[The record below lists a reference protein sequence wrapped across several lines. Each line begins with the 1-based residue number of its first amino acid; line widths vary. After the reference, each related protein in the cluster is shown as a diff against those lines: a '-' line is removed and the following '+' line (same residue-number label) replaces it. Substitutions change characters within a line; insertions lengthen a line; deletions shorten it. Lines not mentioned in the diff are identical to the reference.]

1 MGKRSR
7 ADVFGKRTR
16 KAVHDN
22 MEGFGGDGQSAR
34 SDEAV
39 SGQGAVGDADA
50 DRDGGIDLDAALVG
64 HINFL
69 VIFLA
74 IFRLFRSVD

>member
-7 ADVFGKRTR
+7 ADVFGKWTR
-16 KAVHDN
+16 QAVHDN

-39 SGQGAVGDADA
+39 SGPGSVGDANS
-50 DRDGGIDLDAALVG
+50 DRDVGIDLDAALVS
-64 HINFL
+64 HIDFL
-69 VIFLA
+69 FTFLA
-74 IFRLFRSVD
+74 IFRLIHKR